1 MANGDANL
9 ATECVENDL
18 ARHEEEDSKRNISKR
33 PSVAES
39 PGDKQNLHDQVDEQ
53 LDCVQDVENDEETDC
68 IPGSQARP
76 ALERRQRNEETNG
89 KGNER
94 ADAHHPHR
102 QRRAIL
108 IQLEPHKAVD
118 EQTRHQRTR
127 QPILHAHKV
136 RIRLTPRRGDTGVDD
151 ERDEAEQHVQ
161 VEEAE
166 DLLAANGG
174 ELAADVQDHDDGHD
188 DGDDVHG
195 RGGALEDDGVGQ
207 LDVARVAVRLDA
219 HAVVV
224 VERADGGAEGQ
235 GRRVAEGGE
244 VAEAR
249 HGGREMRLSWR

>member
-1 MANGDANL
+1 MANGDTNL
-9 ATECVENDL
+9 AAECVENDL
-18 ARHEEEDSKRNISKR
+18 ARHEEEDSKRNVSKR

-53 LDCVQDVENDEETDC
+53 LDRVEDVENDKETDRVR
-68 IPGSQARP
+68 GSQARP

-94 ADAHHPHR
+94 ANTHHPHR
-102 QRRAIL
+102 ERRAIL
-108 IQLEPHKAVD
+108 IQLKSHEAVD
-118 EQTRHQRTR
+118 EQTCHQRTR

-136 RIRLTPRRGDTGVDD
+136 RIRLTARRGDAGVDD

-166 DLLAANGG
+166 DLLAADGG

-224 VERADGGAEGQ
+224 VDGPDGGAEGE
-235 GRRVAEGGE
+235 GRLVAEGGE

-249 HGGREMRLSWR
+249 HDGREIRLSWR